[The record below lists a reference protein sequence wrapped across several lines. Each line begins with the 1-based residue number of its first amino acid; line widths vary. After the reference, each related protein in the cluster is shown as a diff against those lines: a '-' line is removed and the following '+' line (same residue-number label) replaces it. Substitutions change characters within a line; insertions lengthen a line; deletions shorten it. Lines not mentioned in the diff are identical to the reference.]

1 MRTFFL
7 IYGLRWFTW
16 LSWHFILICILTP
29 LHTKWRHGPLSFPS
43 LLFTTAIYVMWQKK
57 WQLTISKSILF
68 NLSHRKTFVQQNN
81 SCHFCING
89 TTSHSQWIA
98 SVRFITLMQYG
109 RKNEDKQISKSVL
122 FNLPHRKTFV
132 CVIRFKSSTSDSSFL
147 ILPVIYLSF
156 LQQWFD
162 LSQPSDCFTA
172 VHHFSPSC
180 DTTSM

>member
-1 MRTFFL
+1 MVYLTQLAFHSNLHINPSPYEVKAWPTLVSFII
-7 IYGLRWFTW
+7 IYNSYLCNVAEKVT
-16 LSWHFILICILTP
+16 INI
-29 LHTKWRHGPLSFPS
+29 
-43 LLFTTAIYVMWQKK
+43 
-57 WQLTISKSILF
+57 TISKSILF

-89 TTSHSQWIA
+89 TTYHSQWIA